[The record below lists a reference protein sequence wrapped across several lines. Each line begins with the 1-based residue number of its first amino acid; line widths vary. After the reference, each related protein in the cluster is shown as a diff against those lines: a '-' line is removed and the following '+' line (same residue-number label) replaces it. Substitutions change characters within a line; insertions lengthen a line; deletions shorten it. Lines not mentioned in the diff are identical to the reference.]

1 MALSSSY
8 PVAPSAGVGPPG
20 TSSSDYGLLA
30 KSLFMGHPFLP
41 MTIAPPVTWRPPTH
55 GVLPSTAGAVS
66 TAPPATS
73 TTTAPPVSST
83 TPLTS
88 VAGFVT
94 GIPGGST
101 LLGGSGIPMPVV
113 PGYKYVYPWYR
124 WQDATSADDAHYKL
138 EGHKEDRDA
147 FAYFPYFPGK
157 GVEERAYDS
166 GGSALKDIL
175 VGVSLIRS

>member
-1 MALSSSY
+1 MALRTSY
-8 PVAPSAGVGPPG
+8 PVGTAVGVGPPG
-20 TSSSDYGLLA
+20 TSLASYGLLG
-30 KSLFMGHPFLP
+30 KMGLSAPYTP
-41 MTIAPPVTWRPPTH
+41 MVGSSTIGWKPPIH
-55 GVLPSTAGAVS
+55 GGLSGS
-66 TAPPATS
+66 STS
-73 TTTAPPVSST
+73 TTGSPTPVST
-83 TPLTS
+83 G
-88 VAGFVT
+88 GFVS

-124 WQDATSADDAHYKL
+124 WQDATSAEDAHYKL
-138 EGHKEDRDA
+138 VGHKEDRDA

-166 GGSALKDIL
+166 GGSALKDML

>member
-66 TAPPATS
+66 TAPPAPS
-73 TTTAPPVSST
+73 TTTAPPASTT
-83 TPLTS
+83 TPLSS
-88 VAGFVT
+88 VGGFVT

-113 PGYKYVYPWYR
+113 PGYKYVYPWYKWR
-124 WQDATSADDAHYKL
+124 DASSSEDAGYEL
-138 EGHKEDRDA
+138 RGHKEDRDTH
-147 FAYFPYFPGK
+147 AYFPYFPGTP
-157 GVEERAYDS
+157 EERAYS
-166 GGSALKDIL
+166 SAGDPLKDIL